1 MHRTALLTVLA
12 AYIAALVKLWGVTG
26 GAPALDPLAAR
37 SRFVERA
44 MLDHRFTEALPVAL
58 ELQREY
64 ANDAL
69 PPFWLATIYHGLDQ
83 PRDEIA
89 AWTAYLRLA
98 PAGAG
103 NACPALASAYARA
116 GDRARALER
125 YQQCVQDDPAD
136 PQRLIDL
143 GDALQEAGET
153 RDAIVAYRSAAQLDP
168 RDPVPARRITRLTP
182 PDASPR

>member
-1 MHRTALLTVLA
+1 MPRTALLMLLA
-12 AYIAALVKLWGVTG
+12 AYLAALVQLGGVT

-37 SRFVERA
+37 ARFVERA
-44 MLDHRFTEALPVAL
+44 MLDRRFTEALPVAL

-69 PPFWLATIYHGLDQ
+69 PPFWLATIYRGLDR
-83 PRDEIA
+83 PHDEIA
-89 AWTAYLRLA
+89 AWTSYLRLA
-98 PAGAG
+98 PGSG
-103 NACPALASAYARA
+103 GDACPALASAYARA

-125 YQQCVQDDPAD
+125 YRQCVRDDPRD

-153 RDAIVAYRSAAQLDP
+153 RDAIAAFQSAAQLDP
-168 RDPVPARRITRLTP
+168 RDPVPARRITRLTA
-182 PDASPR
+182 PDAPPR